1 MPFFIFY
8 FGLFWLFI
16 VGSAQKYYLWQ
27 NSFTVSLWPL
37 LCGYLTS
44 FWPYMCGKNLLN
56 PSWVQ
61 SHNLKIMKM
70 KDKRT
75 LWDPNLGI
83 KLQNLCTQHNYNIRI
98 MKYIFNLLK
107 IVNLNISPQYLA
119 SISQTASEHLPTNAM
134 FSKAQQCQAMLKN
147 IDHRSK
153 NCSHDLCPI
162 PPEHQKG

>member
-27 NSFTVSLWPL
+27 NSFTVSLWQL

-70 KDKRT
+70 KDKRNP
-75 LWDPNLGI
+75 WDPNLGI

-98 MKYIFNLLK
+98 MKYIFILLK
-107 IVNLNISPQYLA
+107 IVNLNTFSPASSKYL
-119 SISQTASEHLPTNAM
+119 SNISQTASKHLPTNVQQNSAM
-134 FSKAQQCQAMLKN
+134 PCNAQQC
-147 IDHRSK
+147 
-153 NCSHDLCPI
+153 
-162 PPEHQKG
+162 PEHSKG